1 MRYANESR
9 TIKTELASLG
19 KIELVTATGKK
30 DWIKYGV
37 HMIEAVAALLDDPKP
52 LCVKNAGKKNKES
65 VYIEYDD
72 GIPVI
77 INVFMDISSTFQIS
91 VFGQQGWKLIDIKN
105 SYSMFRDNIIE
116 FIRSVQEGK
125 SRLPFEKTA
134 NIIRVLIAGKESLEK
149 GGKKIKILS

>member
-9 TIKTELASLG
+9 TVKTELASLG

-37 HMIEAVAALLDDPKP
+37 HMIEAVSAVLDDPKP
-52 LCVKNAGKKNKES
+52 LYVKNIGKPGSETVHIDYEN
-65 VYIEYDD
+65 
-72 GIPVI
+72 GIQVV

-91 VFGQQGWKLIDIKN
+91 VFGQQGWRLIDIKN

-116 FIRSVQEGK
+116 FIRSVQEGRA
-125 SRLPFEKTA
+125 RLNFEKTET
-134 NIIRVLIAGKESLEK
+134 IIRTLIAGRESLEK
-149 GGKKIKILS
+149 GGKTIKI